1 MKYLILSLVAN
12 LLVFGVLSAI
22 GLNINILAAMMMIL
36 VIPITISGILFF
48 KTNLDKTYIFLNIL
62 FIDFYYYIYNVHLM
76 ALPRFNS
83 YIKSEMMELEDID
96 VLITSKDFGFDEIL
110 FYTLYLLLILIVLYY
125 LKKQVKRQSLIMNKI
140 RL

>member
-22 GLNINILAAMMMIL
+22 GLNINILAAMIVL
-36 VIPITISGILFF
+36 VIPIMISGILFF
-48 KTNLDKTYIFLNIL
+48 KTNIDKTYIFFNII

-76 ALPRFNS
+76 TLPKFNN
-83 YIKSEMMELEDID
+83 YIKAEMMELEDID

-125 LKKQVKRQSLIMNKI
+125 LKKQVKHKI
-140 RL
+140 

>member
-22 GLNINILAAMMMIL
+22 GLNINILAAMMIL

-48 KTNLDKTYIFLNIL
+48 KTNLDKTYIFFNIL

-83 YIKSEMMELEDID
+83 YIKAEMMELEHID

-110 FYTLYLLLILIVLYY
+110 FFTLYLLLILIILYY
-125 LKKQVKRQSLIMNKI
+125 LKKQVKSKS
-140 RL
+140 

>member
-22 GLNINILAAMMMIL
+22 GLNINILAMMMIL

-48 KTNLDKTYIFLNIL
+48 KTNLDKTYIFFNIL

-83 YIKSEMMELEDID
+83 YIKAEMMELEHID

-110 FYTLYLLLILIVLYY
+110 FFTLYLLLILIILYY
-125 LKKQVKRQSLIMNKI
+125 LKKQVKSKS
-140 RL
+140 

>member
-22 GLNINILAAMMMIL
+22 GLNINILAAMMIVL
-36 VIPITISGILFF
+36 VIPIMISGILFF
-48 KTNLDKTYIFLNIL
+48 KTNIDKTYI

-76 ALPRFNS
+76 TLPKFNN
-83 YIKSEMMELEDID
+83 YIKAEMMELEDID

-125 LKKQVKRQSLIMNKI
+125 LKKQVKHKI
-140 RL
+140 

>member
-48 KTNLDKTYIFLNIL
+48 KTNLDKTYIFFNIL
-62 FIDFYYYIYNVHLM
+62 FIDFYYYIYNVHLT

-125 LKKQVKRQSLIMNKI
+125 LKKQVKGKA
-140 RL
+140 

>member
-22 GLNINILAAMMMIL
+22 GLNINILAAMMIVL
-36 VIPITISGILFF
+36 VIPIMISGILFF
-48 KTNLDKTYIFLNIL
+48 TNIDKTYIFFNII

-76 ALPRFNS
+76 TLPKFNN
-83 YIKSEMMELEDID
+83 YIKAEMMELEDID

-125 LKKQVKRQSLIMNKI
+125 LKKQVKHKI
-140 RL
+140 

>member
-48 KTNLDKTYIFLNIL
+48 KTNLDKTYIFFNIF

-83 YIKSEMMELEDID
+83 YIKSEVMELEDID

-125 LKKQVKRQSLIMNKI
+125 LKKQVKGKA
-140 RL
+140 